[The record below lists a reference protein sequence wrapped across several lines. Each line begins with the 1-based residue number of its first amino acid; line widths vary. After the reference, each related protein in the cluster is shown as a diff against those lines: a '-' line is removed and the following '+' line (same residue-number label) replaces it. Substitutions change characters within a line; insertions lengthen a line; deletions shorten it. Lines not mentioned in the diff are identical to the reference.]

1 MESSRIPT
9 IKKILMDVNHFMTI
23 ETIVDFK
30 NTINKSIELN
40 SIIKKTG
47 DKNKTEELE
56 KLLDELKE
64 YADSDNHVLIESM
77 DDLKTITQLA
87 SELSKIKAD

>member
-1 MESSRIPT
+1 
-9 IKKILMDVNHFMTI
+9 MTI

-47 DKNKTEELE
+47 DKNKTEKLE

-87 SELSKIKAD
+87 SELSKIKA

>member
-1 MESSRIPT
+1 
-9 IKKILMDVNHFMTI
+9 MDVNHFMTI

>member
-1 MESSRIPT
+1 
-9 IKKILMDVNHFMTI
+9 MDVNHFMTI

-47 DKNKTEELE
+47 DKNKTEKLE

-87 SELSKIKAD
+87 SELSKIKA